1 MEKNLSRPETISRF
15 KKERFLLAMT
25 EDKFRDEVIRP
36 LFLRQGLKD
45 GRDVCGPM
53 EKGKDAIFFA
63 TDKLGIEDMYV
74 VQTKKGSLNMSRKV
88 TENVVEAITQL
99 KTALETTVPLP
110 AKHKKKL
117 PSKAFLCASGRI
129 NEHARE
135 HIVER
140 VGDPRIVILDSDDLI
155 PKIDE
160 FFPELWLGI
169 DAEIFPYLRAIRR
182 MVESAGDD
190 AAYSD
195 IVPDGSVLDAATDAM
210 FVQLRLHRSTIKHKK
225 GLSRSADG
233 RTPAWSG
240 EHEPVIH
247 FEEFPVNAVLA
258 RRERLVLILGDAGA
272 GKSTSLKRLAYVL
285 AERGLEA
292 PKSFRVPILI
302 RATEVLARVG
312 EPLVELLI
320 SSTQRLVSTEKAA
333 FTNDDLV
340 KGNVVVL
347 VDALDELASDEA
359 RKKVVETVHTFSN
372 LFSKCQIIV
381 TSRDYSFIRNLDC
394 LAHFAHFTLSPIDH
408 KQASQIIKRF
418 EKRKNLSIEKGK
430 EILRRIQ
437 EVHGMELNPLLVTVF
452 AATSD
457 YSRRDI
463 PANITE
469 LFKKF
474 TEMMLGRWDASK
486 GIGQQYHA
494 PLKDFL
500 LQRIAYEMHRRNKTS
515 IPKTEFETTVQTEL
529 SSRGHVADI
538 PQLLDELLNRSGL
551 LRVIGDEVE
560 FRHHLLQEFF
570 AGRGI
575 PNKQLLGNY
584 VGLEWW
590 QRAVVFYFGQNPEDA
605 EAFELAL
612 NALVGATSKEIS
624 TAAMTIGLAL
634 QACYLLQIEARLRV
648 YPWVVE
654 SLARS
659 ETAMIQAIDP
669 QERFPIADFIGY
681 YITGRDAVACGVLN
695 DKFDEIQERLMKPE
709 LKEDEI
715 SLRKFW
721 LIVGLMEIGSIEKA
735 KEQLTTF
742 RPTDP
747 RMLLAISLG
756 CAFIEH
762 VRIGDKTEKRGA
774 QEIAR
779 KLTPVVTAML
789 PQFFKEFKTHLL
801 EIRQGKMHEI
811 EMPTDVEAKTE
822 PPTLG

>member
-1 MEKNLSRPETISRF
+1 MEKIFNRSETISRF

-25 EDKFRDEVIRP
+25 EDKFRDEVVRP

-45 GRDVCGPM
+45 GRDVCGTT

-74 VQTKKGSLNMSRKV
+74 VQTKKGSLNMSRKA
-88 TENVVEAITQL
+88 TENIVEATTQL
-99 KTALETTVPLP
+99 KTALETTVSLP

-117 PSKAFLCASGRI
+117 PSKAFLCASGKI

-140 VGDPRIVILDSDDLI
+140 VGDPRIVIIDADELI

-182 MVESAGDD
+182 MVESDGGDH

-210 FVQLRLHRSTIKHKK
+210 FVQLRLHRSTLKHKK

-240 EHEPVIH
+240 ELEPVIH
-247 FEEFPVNAVLA
+247 FEEFPVTGVLA
-258 RRERLVLILGDAGA
+258 RKERLVLILGEAGA

-292 PKSFRVPILI
+292 PKEFKVPILI
-302 RATEVLARVG
+302 RATEVLTRFSD
-312 EPLVELLI
+312 PLVEILI
-320 SSTQRLVSTEKAA
+320 SSTQRITNTEKAA

-359 RKKVVETVHTFSN
+359 RKNVIESIHA
-372 LFSKCQIIV
+372 FSKLFTRCQVIV
-381 TSRDYSFIRNLDC
+381 TSRDYSFIRNLPCVAD
-394 LAHFAHFTLSPIDH
+394 FTQFTLSPIDH
-408 KQASQIIKRF
+408 KQVEQIIRRF
-418 EKRKNLSIEKGK
+418 EKRKNLSTEKGR
-430 EILRRIQ
+430 EVLRRIQ

-457 YSRRDI
+457 YSRKDI

-469 LFKKF
+469 LFKKY
-474 TEMMLGRWDASK
+474 TEMMLGRWDAGK

-515 IPKTEFETTVQTEL
+515 VPLAEFEAAVRSEL
-529 SSRGHVADI
+529 TSRGHDADV
-538 PQLLDELLNRSGL
+538 PQLLEELLTRSGL
-551 LRVIGDEVE
+551 LRTIGDAVE

-575 PNKQLLGNY
+575 PNKQILGSY
-584 VGLEWW
+584 VGSEWW
-590 QRAVVFYFGQNPEDA
+590 QRAVVFYFGQNPDDA
-605 EAFELAL
+605 EAFEVAFKAL
-612 NALVGATSKEIS
+612 GGATAKETS
-624 TAAMTIGLAL
+624 TAAMTIGLSL
-634 QACYLLQIEARLRV
+634 QACYLLHIEERLRV
-648 YPWVVE
+648 YPWVID
-654 SLARS
+654 SLSKS
-659 ETAMIQAIDP
+659 ETPMIRALDP

-681 YITGRDAVACGVLN
+681 YLAGRDAVACSVLD
-695 DKFDEIQERLMKPE
+695 DKLREIQERLLRPE
-709 LKEDEI
+709 LTHEEK
-715 SLRKFW
+715 SLRQFW
-721 LIVGLMEIGSIEKA
+721 VIVGLMQIGAIEKA
-735 KEQLTTF
+735 QKELQDF
-742 RPTDP
+742 RPSDP
-747 RMLLAISLG
+747 RMYLAISVG
-756 CAFIEH
+756 CTFIEH
-762 VRIGDKTEKRGA
+762 LRISDKAEKRGA

-779 KLTPVVTAML
+779 KLGPIVKAML
-789 PQFFKEFKTHLL
+789 PQFFKELKTHLL
-801 EIRQGKMHEI
+801 EIRQGKIHQI
-811 EMPTDVEAKTE
+811 EMPTNEGPE
-822 PPTLG
+822 PEMPF